1 MVTNEAQV
9 ESVLYGEAGAI
20 SGTLTSQRSISCI
33 QADTNSI
40 ISLFFIALP
49 YGASIILSSTVSPG
63 YVSQLEQRLGSMSYR
78 WFGNLLNI
86 FKINA
91 LY

>member
-1 MVTNEAQV
+1 MVTNETQV

-20 SGTLTSQRSISCI
+20 SGTLNSQHTIYCVR
-33 QADTNSI
+33 ADTDSI
-40 ISLFFIALP
+40 TFLCLIALP

-78 WFGNLLNI
+78 
-86 FKINA
+86 
-91 LY
+91 